1 MFEETFKSFTINYD
15 ALNERNTFSCGN
27 VVSGRIYFEISKD
40 VKVNSITFAVKGK
53 AKVAW
58 STGSSKNRRHYS
70 AREEYFNI
78 KGNIVEQRNNAVG
91 ADYTVLTKGAHV
103 YPFAVQLP
111 YGNFPTSFQGLHGR
125 VAYTL
130 DVQIHRPWHLAK
142 EFRTELN
149 FVSHIDANHP
159 QLLVPLAASNSKTLC
174 CLCCVSGP
182 ISLMARLERKGY
194 VPGEMIA
201 ISAEFENTSSRTVYP
216 EATLVQM
223 QTFYTSSRLSRKRLD
238 RNITML
244 EGRPLMPYTTEVW
257 ANQMLQIPVTTP
269 LTVSN
274 CQILEVEYSL
284 RVSVRI
290 PGGINLSVA
299 LPVVICSVPVNYQ
312 SQSS

>member
-27 VVSGRIYFEISKD
+27 VLSGRIYFEISKN

-58 STGSSKNRRHYS
+58 STGSSKNKRHYS

-103 YPFAVQLP
+103 YPFTVQLP
-111 YGNFPTSFQGLHGR
+111 YG
-125 VAYTL
+125 
-130 DVQIHRPWHLAK
+130 PWHLAK

-174 CLCCVSGP
+174 CLCCASGP

-223 QTFYTSSRLSRKRLD
+223 QTFYTSSRLSRKRVD

-299 LPVVICSVPVNYQ
+299 LPVVSVRIPGGINRSVVLP
-312 SQSS
+312 

>member
-1 MFEETFKSFTINYD
+1 
-15 ALNERNTFSCGN
+15 
-27 VVSGRIYFEISKD
+27 
-40 VKVNSITFAVKGK
+40 
-53 AKVAW
+53 
-58 STGSSKNRRHYS
+58 
-70 AREEYFNI
+70 
-78 KGNIVEQRNNAVG
+78 
-91 ADYTVLTKGAHV
+91 
-103 YPFAVQLP
+103 
-111 YGNFPTSFQGLHGR
+111 
-125 VAYTL
+125 
-130 DVQIHRPWHLAK
+130 
-142 EFRTELN
+142 
-149 FVSHIDANHP
+149 
-159 QLLVPLAASNSKTLC
+159 
-174 CLCCVSGP
+174 
-182 ISLMARLERKGY
+182 MARLERKGY

-223 QTFYTSSRLSRKRLD
+223 QTFYTSSRLSRKRVD